1 MYEEFEGAVDK
12 VIKAKVKDVMRTQLV
27 VVSVEDPIIEV
38 AKKMAEA
45 RSSYSLVMEKERV
58 VGIITERDL
67 VRRVLAEDKDPKEVK
82 AEDVMSSPIIAVIED
97 SLLTDAALIMAKNKV
112 RKLIVVNKENRLVG
126 VVTAS
131 DLAKILAYQ
140 MKLENMLFNALAR
153 EAPPPSKI
161 YE

>member
-1 MYEEFEGAVDK
+1 MYEVFEGAVDK

-27 VVSVEDPIIEV
+27 VVGVEDPIIEV
-38 AKKMAEA
+38 AKKMADA

-67 VRRVLAEDKDPKEVK
+67 VRRVLAEDKDPKEVR

-112 RKLIVVNKENRLVG
+112 RKLVVVNKENRLVG

>member
-12 VIKAKVKDVMRTQLV
+12 VIKAKVKDIMRTQLV
-27 VVSVEDPIIEV
+27 VVGVEDPIIDV

-45 RSSYSLVMEKERV
+45 RSSYSLVMERERV

-112 RKLIVVNKENRLVG
+112 RKLVVVNKENRLVG